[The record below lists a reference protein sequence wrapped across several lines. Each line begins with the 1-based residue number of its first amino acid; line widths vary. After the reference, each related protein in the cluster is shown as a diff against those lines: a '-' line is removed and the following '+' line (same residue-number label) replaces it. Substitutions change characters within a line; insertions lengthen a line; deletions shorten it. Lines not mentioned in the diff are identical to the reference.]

1 MSLGVDDSRI
11 DLDFSKMEAFLNN
24 IWKPF
29 PPFIWCET
37 SEREVLFFVNVFWMP
52 ALVFRTLVC
61 MPSRHERFQ
70 LLDLF

>member
-37 SEREVLFFVNVFWMP
+37 SEREWTVTTSTTFNFENYRSDILT
-52 ALVFRTLVC
+52 R
-61 MPSRHERFQ
+61 SSIQIR
-70 LLDLF
+70 